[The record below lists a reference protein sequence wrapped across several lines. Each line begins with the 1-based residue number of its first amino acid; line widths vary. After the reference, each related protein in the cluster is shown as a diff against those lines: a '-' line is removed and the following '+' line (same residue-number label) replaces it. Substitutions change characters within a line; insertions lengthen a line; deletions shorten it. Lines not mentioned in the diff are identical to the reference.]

1 MLVMRT
7 LMRGLFNF
15 LFTVLG
21 IFINLR
27 LDARLLATA
36 NPAVVAHPEASAILS
51 VVQDNRIWPTGSASV
66 SSSSGRKSLCL
77 VLVVLLPGEENN
89 GTDIYNL
96 KEKERKIQQEH
107 YKYMRN
113 LSMVDISQTLV
124 RGFGLWSN
132 IESSFWSHFILKTDS
147 NRMEIFT
154 CNSKD
159 VWGNKCSKCS
169 LWQWSSKNQEKSGTD
184 LKC

>member
-1 MLVMRT
+1 
-7 LMRGLFNF
+7 
-15 LFTVLG
+15 
-21 IFINLR
+21 
-27 LDARLLATA
+27 
-36 NPAVVAHPEASAILS
+36 
-51 VVQDNRIWPTGSASV
+51 
-66 SSSSGRKSLCL
+66 
-77 VLVVLLPGEENN
+77 
-89 GTDIYNL
+89 
-96 KEKERKIQQEH
+96 
-107 YKYMRN
+107 MRN